1 MKSQKNL
8 KTINSLY
15 IHIPFCEHIC
25 FYCDF
30 PKLLLRTGYEKKY
43 LSVLLSE
50 LKAQKIN
57 HKLKTIYIGGGTPS
71 CMNLEPLL
79 KALQKYIAKDT
90 EFTIEANVL
99 NINKDLL
106 TTYKKYHV
114 NRISLGIQAMN
125 DSLLKVLGR
134 RHNKKDVVNRIKLIK
149 QYIPN
154 INVDLIYGFKEL
166 SNKLLKE
173 ELKDY
178 LALDVNHI
186 STYSL
191 EIHRGTKFY
200 NDGRKELDS
209 SLVRDQ
215 FDLIYN
221 ALTKH
226 AYTRYEISNFARIGY
241 ASKHNV
247 TYWKDEPY
255 YGIGLGAASYIGSY
269 RYKNTLNML
278 TYLNKKFIAEK
289 EKISVEDDKKYY
301 LMLNLRL
308 SEGLNLKDYQK
319 RFGSNLL
326 VEKKNEIEKLK
337 KHKLIKI
344 NYNSLVTTYEGSM
357 LLDIILKELF

>member
-1 MKSQKNL
+1 MKSTIHP
-8 KTINSLY
+8 TINSLY

-30 PKLLLRTGYEKKY
+30 PKLLLRSGYEKKY
-43 LSVLLSE
+43 LDALLSE

-71 CMNLEPLL
+71 CVDLTPLL
-79 KALQKYIAKDT
+79 KALQKYITSDT

-99 NINKDLL
+99 NINKELL
-106 TTYKKYHV
+106 MTYKKYHV
-114 NRISLGIQAMN
+114 NRISLGLQAMN

-134 RHNKKDVVNRIKLIK
+134 RHTKEMAINKIKLIK
-149 QYIPN
+149 RYIKN
-154 INVDLIYGFKEL
+154 VNVDLIYGFKEL
-166 SNKLLKE
+166 TNRLLKE

-178 LALDVNHI
+178 LSLDVNHI

-191 EIHRGTKFY
+191 EIHKGTKFY
-200 NDGRKELDS
+200 NEKRKEVDP
-209 SLVRDQ
+209 SLMREQ
-215 FDLIYN
+215 FDIIYQT
-221 ALTKH
+221 LSKH
-226 AYTRYEISNFARIGY
+226 GYHRYETSNFARKGFE
-241 ASKHNV
+241 AKHNL

-255 YGIGLGAASYIGSY
+255 YGIGLGAASYIGNY

-278 TYLNKKFIAEK
+278 TYLNKKYVDEK
-289 EKISVEDDKKYY
+289 EKVTLEDDKKYY

-308 SEGLNLKDYQK
+308 TEGINLKAYAS
-319 RFGSNLL
+319 RFKINL
-326 VEKKNEIEKLK
+326 VEEKKEEIEKLK

-344 NYNSLVTTYEGSM
+344 NYNNLVTTYEGSM

>member
-1 MKSQKNL
+1 MKTINP

-30 PKLLLRTGYEKKY
+30 PKLLLSTGYEEKY
-43 LSVLLSE
+43 ITTLLSE

-71 CMNLEPLL
+71 CVDLTPLL
-79 KALQKYIAKDT
+79 KALQKYITSDT

-99 NINKDLL
+99 NVNKDLL
-106 TTYKKYHV
+106 MTYKKYHV

-134 RHNKKDVVNRIKLIK
+134 RHTRIDVINKIKLIK
-149 QYIPN
+149 RYIPN

-166 SNKLLKE
+166 TSKLLKE
-173 ELKDY
+173 ELKEY
-178 LALDVNHI
+178 LNLDVNHI

-191 EIHRGTKFY
+191 EIHPGTKFY
-200 NDGRKELDS
+200 NEKRKELDP

-215 FDLIYN
+215 LDLIYRT
-221 ALTKH
+221 LIKH
-226 AYTRYEISNFARIGY
+226 GYTRYEISNFARTKCE
-241 ASKHNV
+241 AKHNI
-247 TYWKDEPY
+247 TYWKDEHY
-255 YGIGLGAASYIGSY
+255 YGIGLGAASYIGNY

-278 TYLNKKFIAEK
+278 TYLNKKYVTEK
-289 EKISVEDDKKYY
+289 EKVTTSDDKKYY

-308 SEGLNLKDYQK
+308 KDGINLNVYKK
-319 RFGSNLL
+319 RFKTNLL
-326 VEKKNEIEKLK
+326 DEKKNEIEKLK